1 MDEVEL
7 RVRESECPS
16 FGYVRDFSAEAVFV
30 GTSIAR
36 FGRSGRPAGPRPLT
50 IMRLER
56 EG

>member
-1 MDEVEL
+1 M
-7 RVRESECPS
+7 RESECPS
-16 FGYVRDFSAEAVFV
+16 FGYARDFSAEAVFV